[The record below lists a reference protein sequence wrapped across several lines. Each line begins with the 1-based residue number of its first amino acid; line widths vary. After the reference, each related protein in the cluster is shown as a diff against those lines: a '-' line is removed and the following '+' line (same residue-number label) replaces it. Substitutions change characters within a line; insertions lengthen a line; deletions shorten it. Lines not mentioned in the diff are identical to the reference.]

1 VEDIIEGRHP
11 VLEALRAGRSISKLL
26 LSRDVQRHSI
36 IGEILHECRKQGMLV
51 EHVDPRVIQ
60 KLSPTGRHQG
70 VLALVAAKEYT
81 SLDDLL
87 AVSKKRNEPALLVIL
102 DGIQDPQ
109 NLGAIVRTAD
119 AAGVHGVIIPERRA
133 VGLTAAVARAS
144 AGALEHVPV
153 ARVTNITQTMRLLG
167 ERGIW
172 TVGIDPAGKKDY
184 TQVDYRQPSALVIGA
199 EGKGVSH
206 LVRERCDLL
215 ASIPM
220 KGRVES
226 LNASVAAALVM
237 YEALRQRA
245 PEATSRPNR

>member
-36 IGEILHECRKQGMLV
+36 IGEILHECRKQGVLV

-81 SLDDLL
+81 ALDDLL

-153 ARVTNITQTMRLLG
+153 ARVTNITQTLRLLG

-245 PEATSRPNR
+245 PEATSRPNK

>member
-70 VLALVAAKEYT
+70 VLALVAAKEYA

-237 YEALRQRA
+237 YEALRQR
-245 PEATSRPNR
+245 EATSRPNK